1 MRDQEI
7 LSRYVD
13 LCRTGLE
20 KEPRVIPFLTRAG
33 AFERFV
39 VDSFQIGYAD
49 GTFAALAGEDEEVRK
64 AAVRLGILAGTKE
77 RLRSRLTIPILDEN
91 RVILN
96 IAGVSLSATGKH
108 AVVALNDSGIFNQA
122 FLRNSEELILTESPL
137 TALALI

>member
-13 LCRTGLE
+13 LCRKGLE
-20 KEPRVIPFLTRAG
+20 KEPRAIAVLTRTG

-49 GTFAALAGEDEEVRK
+49 GTFAALANEDEEVRK

-96 IAGVSLSATGKH
+96 IAGVSLSSKVKHPAT
-108 AVVALNDSGIFNQA
+108 ALNDNGIFN
-122 FLRNSEELILTESPL
+122 
-137 TALALI
+137 